1 MLEPAFAFGRI
12 PRNLAKRVDQNE
24 RPWNVREES
33 KRQKSDPIRT
43 QLGIGWAPPYRLANE
58 KVRRMDSAT
67 VNPAGRQLGVISP
80 AHGSSS

>member
-33 KRQKSDPIRT
+33 RRQKSDPIRT
-43 QLGIGWAPPYRLANE
+43 QPGIGWARE

-67 VNPAGRQLGVISP
+67 VNRAGTQLGVVSP